1 MAKVVRT
8 HRIEESLLDELSKIA
23 DAEFNGNATAA
34 LEACIE
40 QAIALRKIP
49 ENVRW
54 GIYSN
59 SNQKMLDDLAVER
72 GTKEE
77 FEAVRYLTKALWI

>member
-1 MAKVVRT
+1 MAKVVKSV
-8 HRIEESLLDELSKIA
+8 RIEESLFEDLTKIA
-23 DAEFNGNATAA
+23 DSEFGGNATAA

-59 SNQKMLDDLAVER
+59 SNQQMLDDLDIER
-72 GTKEE
+72 GTKGEYD
-77 FEAVRYLTKALWI
+77 AIRSLTTSLWI

>member
-1 MAKVVRT
+1 MAKVVKSV
-8 HRIEESLLDELSKIA
+8 RIEESLFEDLTKIA
-23 DAEFNGNATAA
+23 DSEFGGNATAA

-59 SNQKMLDDLAVER
+59 SNQQMLDDLDIER
-72 GTKEE
+72 GTKDEYD
-77 FEAVRYLTKALWI
+77 AIRSLTTSLWI

>member
-1 MAKVVRT
+1 MAKVVKT
-8 HRIEESLLDELSKIA
+8 VRIEESLIDAVNKIA
-23 DAEFNGNATAA
+23 DKEFNGNATAA
-34 LEACIE
+34 LEACME

-59 SNQKMLDDLAVER
+59 SNQQMLDDLDVER

-77 FEAVRYLTKALWI
+77 FEAIRSLTKALWI

>member
-1 MAKVVRT
+1 MAKVVKSV
-8 HRIEESLLDELSKIA
+8 RIEESLFEAMTKIA
-23 DAEFNGNATAA
+23 DSEFGGNATAA
-34 LEACIE
+34 LEACIS
-40 QAIALRKIP
+40 QAVALRKIP

-59 SNQKMLDDLAVER
+59 SNQQMLDDLDVER

-77 FEAVRYLTKALWI
+77 FEAVRSLTKALWI

>member
-1 MAKVVRT
+1 MT
-8 HRIEESLLDELSKIA
+8 KIA
-23 DAEFNGNATAA
+23 NSEFGGNATAA
-34 LEACIE
+34 LEACIG
-40 QAIALRKIP
+40 QAVELRKIP

-59 SNQKMLDDLAVER
+59 SNQQMLDDLDVER

-77 FEAVRYLTKALWI
+77 FEAIRSLTKALCI

>member
-1 MAKVVRT
+1 MAKVVKT
-8 HRIEESLLDELSKIA
+8 VRIEESLIDAVNKIA
-23 DAEFNGNATAA
+23 DQEFSGNATAA
-34 LEACIE
+34 LEACME

-59 SNQKMLDDLAVER
+59 SNQQMLDDLDVER

-77 FEAVRYLTKALWI
+77 FEAIRSLTKALWI